1 MAIYG
6 SGSLRRRNALHT
18 KAIIFSANQMG
29 ERSRVLLFRA
39 SNKSDLFFNQSVL
52 KQKRFFFP
60 AKRVLYGFVIPDWNH
75 AACGSVFRERRT
87 NPDLPER

>member
-6 SGSLRRRNALHT
+6 SGVLRMRKAPHT

-39 SNKSDLFFNQSVL
+39 SNKSDLFFQPISFET
-52 KQKRFFFP
+52 KAIFFS
-60 AKRVLYGFVIPDWNH
+60 AKRV
-75 AACGSVFRERRT
+75 S
-87 NPDLPER
+87 